1 MNSEVVAS
9 SLNLDEQQPASS
21 KSAQADRIQTANVQ
35 KVNLL
40 GMSRPQLE
48 KFFEEI
54 GEKKFRAGQVMKW
67 MHQFFITDFAEMT
80 NISGKLREKLERIC
94 EIKAPEVVHRNY
106 SKDGTR
112 KWVFRVGDG
121 AGSLVETVLI
131 PAEDKTGSRK
141 TLCISSQV
149 GCALDCSF
157 CSTGKQGFQRDLTPD
172 EIIGQLWVANYSY
185 MEDVPVAER
194 ERSVTNVVMMGMGEP
209 LLNYDA
215 VLSSMNIMLD
225 DFAYGMS
232 KRRVTLSTSG
242 VVPKIDQLAQDI
254 DVALAISLHAPN
266 DELRNELVPINKKY
280 PLAQLIAA
288 CQRYI
293 AKDGNESS
301 RKHVTIESVML
312 EGVND
317 HPEHAQQMIKLLK
330 NLPSKINLI
339 PFNPFPHAPYGR
351 SSRNRIISFQKT
363 LSDAG
368 FVCTIRQT
376 RGDDIDAACGQLVG
390 QVADRTRRAEQWKK
404 KVAERGEIIRS

>member
-1 MNSEVVAS
+1 MSTEVVATS
-9 SLNLDEQQPASS
+9 AISDAQQQSP
-21 KSAQADRIQTANVQ
+21 SAPTQQNTVT

-40 GMSRPQLE
+40 GMSRPQME

-67 MHQFFITDFAEMT
+67 IHQFFVTDFAEMT
-80 NISGKLREKLERIC
+80 NISGKLREKLEKISFI
-94 EIKAPEVVHRNY
+94 EAPEVVHKNY

-112 KWVFRVGDG
+112 KWVFRVGEGD
-121 AGSLVETVLI
+121 GSLVETVLI
-131 PAEDKTGSRK
+131 PAEHRSGLRR

-157 CSTGKQGFQRDLTPD
+157 CSTGKQGFQRDLNQA

-185 MEDVPVAER
+185 MEDVPVLER

-215 VLSSMNIMLD
+215 VLNSMRIMLD

-242 VVPKIDQLAQDI
+242 VVPKIDQLVKDI

-280 PLAQLIAA
+280 PLEQLIAA

-293 AKDGNESS
+293 TKDGNESS
-301 RKHVTIESVML
+301 RKHVTIEYVML
-312 EGVND
+312 DGVND
-317 HPEHAQQMIKLLK
+317 SLVHAEQMIKLLK

-339 PFNPFPHAPYGR
+339 PFNPFPHAPYER
-351 SSRNRIISFQKT
+351 SSRNKIISFQKA

-404 KVAERGEIIRS
+404 KVAAQNEIIRSQG

>member
-1 MNSEVVAS
+1 MSTEVVATS
-9 SLNLDEQQPASS
+9 AISDAQQQSPSAPA
-21 KSAQADRIQTANVQ
+21 QNNTVT

-40 GMSRPQLE
+40 GMSRPQME
-48 KFFEEI
+48 KFFEDM

-67 MHQFFITDFAEMT
+67 IHQFFVTDFAEMT
-80 NISGKLREKLERIC
+80 NISGKLREKLEKIC
-94 EIKAPEVVHRNY
+94 FIEAPEVVHKNY

-131 PAEDKTGSRK
+131 PAEDKTGARK

-157 CSTGKQGFQRDLTPD
+157 CSTGKQGFQRDLSQA
-172 EIIGQLWVANYSY
+172 EIIGQLWMANYSY
-185 MEDVPVAER
+185 MEDVPVLER

-215 VLSSMNIMLD
+215 VLNSMRIMLD

-242 VVPKIDQLAQDI
+242 VVPKIDQLAKDI

-280 PLAQLIAA
+280 PLEQLIAA

-301 RKHVTIESVML
+301 RKHVTIEYVML
-312 EGVND
+312 DGVND
-317 HPEHAQQMIKLLK
+317 SLAHAHEMIKLLK

-351 SSRNRIISFQKT
+351 SSRNKIISFQKA

-404 KVAERGEIIRS
+404 KVAAQNEIIRSQG

>member
-1 MNSEVVAS
+1 MSTEVVAVS
-9 SLNLDEQQPASS
+9 EISNEQPQSP
-21 KSAQADRIQTANVQ
+21 SAPKPQNPVQ

-40 GMSRPQLE
+40 GMSRPELE
-48 KFFEEI
+48 HFFETI

-67 MHQFFITDFAEMT
+67 IHQFFVTDFAEMT

-94 EIKAPEVVHRNY
+94 EVTVPEVVHREY

-131 PAEDKTGSRK
+131 PVEDKTGFRK

-157 CSTGKQGFQRDLTPD
+157 CSTGKQGFQRDLSPS
-172 EIIGQLWVANYSY
+172 EIIGQLWMANYSY

-215 VLSSMNIMLD
+215 VLSSMRIMLD

-242 VVPKIDQLAQDI
+242 VVPKIDQLAKDI

-280 PLAQLIAA
+280 PLVQLIAA

-293 AKDGNESS
+293 AKNGNESS
-301 RKHVTIESVML
+301 RRHVTIEYVML
-312 EGVND
+312 DGVND
-317 HPEHAQQMIKLLK
+317 HPEHAQQMIHLLK

-390 QVADRTRRAEQWKK
+390 QVADRTRRAEQWKNK
-404 KVAERGEIIRS
+404 IAQKNEIMRSQG

>member
-1 MNSEVVAS
+1 MSTEVVATS
-9 SLNLDEQQPASS
+9 AISDAQPQSPSAPTQ
-21 KSAQADRIQTANVQ
+21 KSVE

-40 GMSRPQLE
+40 GLSRPQME

-67 MHQFFITDFAEMT
+67 IHQFFVTDFAEMT
-80 NISGKLREKLERIC
+80 NISGKLREKLEKIC
-94 EIKAPEVVHRNY
+94 VIEAPEVVHKNY

-121 AGSLVETVLI
+121 EGSLVETVLI
-131 PAEDKTGSRK
+131 PADDKTGARK

-157 CSTGKQGFQRDLTPD
+157 CSTGKQGFQRDLNQA
-172 EIIGQLWVANYSY
+172 EIIGQLWMANYSY
-185 MEDVPVAER
+185 MEDVPVLER

-215 VLSSMNIMLD
+215 VLNSMRIILD

-242 VVPKIDQLAQDI
+242 VVPKIDQMVKDI

-280 PLAQLIAA
+280 PLEQLIAA

-301 RKHVTIESVML
+301 RKHVTIEYVML
-312 EGVND
+312 DGVND
-317 HPEHAQQMIKLLK
+317 SLTHAQEMIKLLK

-351 SSRNRIISFQKT
+351 SSRNKIISFQKA

-404 KVAERGEIIRS
+404 KVAAQNEIIRSQG

>member
-1 MNSEVVAS
+1 MSTEAVAVSAVSEP
-9 SLNLDEQQPASS
+9 QQHTPSAP
-21 KSAQADRIQTANVQ
+21 AQANTVE

-40 GMSRPQLE
+40 GMSRPQME
-48 KFFEEI
+48 KFFEDM

-67 MHQFFITDFAEMT
+67 IHQFFVTDFAEMT
-80 NISGKLREKLERIC
+80 NISGKLREKLEKIC
-94 EIKAPEVVHRNY
+94 EIKAPEVVHKNY
-106 SKDGTR
+106 SQDGTR

-121 AGSLVETVLI
+121 DGSLVETVLI
-131 PAEDKTGSRK
+131 PAEHRSGLRR

-157 CSTGKQGFQRDLTPD
+157 CSTGKQGFQRDLTQA
-172 EIIGQLWVANYSY
+172 EIIGQLWMANYSY
-185 MEDVPVAER
+185 MEDVPVLER

-215 VLSSMNIMLD
+215 VLNSMRIMLD

-242 VVPKIDQLAQDI
+242 VVPKIDQMVKDI

-280 PLAQLIAA
+280 PLEQLISA

-301 RKHVTIESVML
+301 RKHVTIEYVML
-312 EGVND
+312 DGVND

-404 KVAERGEIIRS
+404 KIAQSNEIMRSQG

>member
-1 MNSEVVAS
+1 MSTEVVATAAIS
-9 SLNLDEQQPASS
+9 AEQPQSP
-21 KSAQADRIQTANVQ
+21 SAPTQQNTVT

-48 KFFEEI
+48 KFFEDI

-67 MHQFFITDFAEMT
+67 IHQFFVTDFAEMT
-80 NISGKLREKLERIC
+80 NISGKLREKLEKLC
-94 EIKAPEVVHRNY
+94 EIKAPEVVHKNY

-112 KWVFRVGDG
+112 KWVFRVGEGD
-121 AGSLVETVLI
+121 GSLVETVLI
-131 PAEDKTGSRK
+131 PAEHRSGLRR

-185 MEDVPVAER
+185 MEDVPVADR

-215 VLSSMNIMLD
+215 VLSSMRIMLD

-242 VVPKIDQLAQDI
+242 VVPKIDQLVKDI

-280 PLAQLIAA
+280 PLEQLIAA

-301 RKHVTIESVML
+301 RKHVTIEYVML
-312 EGVND
+312 DGVND

-351 SSRNRIISFQKT
+351 TSRNRIISFQKT

-404 KVAERGEIIRS
+404 KVAQQNEIMRSQG

>member
-1 MNSEVVAS
+1 
-9 SLNLDEQQPASS
+9 
-21 KSAQADRIQTANVQ
+21 
-35 KVNLL
+35 
-40 GMSRPQLE
+40 
-48 KFFEEI
+48 
-54 GEKKFRAGQVMKW
+54 
-67 MHQFFITDFAEMT
+67 
-80 NISGKLREKLERIC
+80 
-94 EIKAPEVVHRNY
+94 
-106 SKDGTR
+106 
-112 KWVFRVGDG
+112 
-121 AGSLVETVLI
+121 
-131 PAEDKTGSRK
+131 
-141 TLCISSQV
+141 
-149 GCALDCSF
+149 
-157 CSTGKQGFQRDLTPD
+157 DLTPD
-172 EIIGQLWVANYSY
+172 EIIGQLWVANQSY

-194 ERSVTNVVMMGMGEP
+194 ERTVTNVVMMGMGEP

-215 VLSSMNIMLD
+215 VLSAMRLMLD

-266 DELRNELVPINKKY
+266 DALRDELVPINKKY
-280 PLAQLIAA
+280 PLQQLIAA
-288 CQRYI
+288 CQRYL

-301 RKHVTIESVML
+301 RRHVTVEYVML
-312 EGVND
+312 DGVND
-317 HPEHAQQMIKLLK
+317 HAEHAQQLVKLLK

-351 SSRNRIISFQKT
+351 SSRNRIIAFQKT

-404 KVAERGEIIRS
+404 KVAQQQEILRTQG

>member
-1 MNSEVVAS
+1 MNLTALEKILA
-9 SLNLDEQQPASS
+9 NQPAYRIKQIKQAVYSQLIEDWN
-21 KSAQADRIQTANVQ
+21 SAS
-35 KVNLL
+35 NLPAEL
-40 GMSRPQLE
+40 KRQLQENCPLQISVREVAGEASR
-48 KFFEEI
+48 K
-54 GEKKFRAGQVMKW
+54 AV
-67 MHQFFITDFAEMT
+67 ITL
-80 NISGKLREKLERIC
+80 S
-94 EIKAPEVVHRNY
+94 
-106 SKDGTR
+106 
-112 KWVFRVGDG
+112 DG
-121 AGSLVETVLI
+121 AKIETVLI
-131 PAEDKTGSRK
+131 ANADGRQTV
-141 TLCISSQV
+141 CVSSQV
-149 GCALDCSF
+149 GCPLGCLF
-157 CSTGKQGFQRDLTPD
+157 CATGQGGFDRNLTTE
-172 EIIGQLWVANYSY
+172 EILEQVLYFARGLKEEGKRI
-185 MEDVPVAER
+185 D
-194 ERSVTNVVMMGMGEP
+194 NVVFMGMGEP

-215 VLSSMNIMLD
+215 VLNAMRIMLD

-254 DVALAISLHAPN
+254 DVALAISLHATN
-266 DELRNELVPINKKY
+266 NQLRDELVPINKKY
-280 PLAQLIAA
+280 PLEQLIAA

-293 AKDGNESS
+293 GKDGNESA
-301 RKHVTIESVML
+301 RKHVTIEYVML
-312 EGVND
+312 DGVND

-404 KVAERGEIIRS
+404 KVAAQNEIIRSQG

>member
-1 MNSEVVAS
+1 MSSEVVAS

-21 KSAQADRIQTANVQ
+21 HTVQADRVQSAHAQ

-48 KFFEEI
+48 KFFEEM

-67 MHQFFITDFAEMT
+67 IHQFFVTDFAEMT

-141 TLCISSQV
+141 TLC
-149 GCALDCSF
+149 
-157 CSTGKQGFQRDLTPD
+157 KQGFQRDLLPD
-172 EIIGQLWVANYSY
+172 EIIGQLWMANYSY

-301 RKHVTIESVML
+301 RKHVTIEYVML
-312 EGVND
+312 DGVND
-317 HPEHAQQMIKLLK
+317 QPEHAQQMIKLLK

-339 PFNPFPHAPYGR
+339 PFNPFPHAGSGR
-351 SSRNRIISFQKT
+351 FKPKSYYSFQ
-363 LSDAG
+363 LNP
-368 FVCTIRQT
+368 
-376 RGDDIDAACGQLVG
+376 LV
-390 QVADRTRRAEQWKK
+390 
-404 KVAERGEIIRS
+404 

>member
-1 MNSEVVAS
+1 MSTEAVAVSAVSEP
-9 SLNLDEQQPASS
+9 QQHTRSAP
-21 KSAQADRIQTANVQ
+21 AQANTVE

-40 GMSRPQLE
+40 GMSRPQME
-48 KFFEEI
+48 KFFEDM

-67 MHQFFITDFAEMT
+67 IHQFFVTDFAEMT
-80 NISGKLREKLERIC
+80 NISGKLREKLEKIC
-94 EIKAPEVVHRNY
+94 EIKAPEVVHKNY

-121 AGSLVETVLI
+121 EGSLVETVLI
-131 PAEDKTGSRK
+131 PAEHRSGLRR

-157 CSTGKQGFQRDLTPD
+157 CSTGKQGFQRDLTQA
-172 EIIGQLWVANYSY
+172 EIIGQLWMANYSY
-185 MEDVPVAER
+185 MEDVPVLER

-215 VLSSMNIMLD
+215 VLNSMRVMLD

-242 VVPKIDQLAQDI
+242 VVPKIDQMVKDI

-280 PLAQLIAA
+280 PLEQLISA

-301 RKHVTIESVML
+301 RKHVTIEYVML
-312 EGVND
+312 DGVND

-330 NLPSKINLI
+330 NLLSKINLI

-404 KVAERGEIIRS
+404 KIAQSNEIMRSQG

>member
-1 MNSEVVAS
+1 MSTEAVAVSAVSEP
-9 SLNLDEQQPASS
+9 QQHTPSAPAQQ
-21 KSAQADRIQTANVQ
+21 KSVE

-40 GMSRPQLE
+40 GMSRPQME
-48 KFFEEI
+48 KFFEDM

-67 MHQFFITDFAEMT
+67 IHQFFVTDFAEMT
-80 NISGKLREKLERIC
+80 NISGKLREKLEKIC
-94 EIKAPEVVHRNY
+94 EIKAPEVVHKNY

-112 KWVFRVGDG
+112 KWVFRVGEG
-121 AGSLVETVLI
+121 EGSLVETVLI
-131 PAEDKTGSRK
+131 PAEHRSGLRR

-157 CSTGKQGFQRDLTPD
+157 CSTGKQGFQRDLTQA
-172 EIIGQLWVANYSY
+172 EIIGQLWMANFSY
-185 MEDVPVAER
+185 MEDVPVLER

-215 VLSSMNIMLD
+215 VLNSMRVMLD

-242 VVPKIDQLAQDI
+242 VVPKIDQLTQDI
-254 DVALAISLHAPN
+254 DVALAISLHATN

-280 PLAQLIAA
+280 PLEQLIAA

-293 AKDGNESS
+293 VKDGNESS
-301 RKHVTIESVML
+301 RKHVTIEYVML
-312 EGVND
+312 DGVND

-404 KVAERGEIIRS
+404 KIAQSNEIMRSQG